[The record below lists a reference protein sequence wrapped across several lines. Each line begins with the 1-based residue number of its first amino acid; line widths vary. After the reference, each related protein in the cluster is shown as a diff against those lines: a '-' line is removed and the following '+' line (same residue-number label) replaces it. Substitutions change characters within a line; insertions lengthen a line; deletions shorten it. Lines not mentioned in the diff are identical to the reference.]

1 MFLADTIV
9 MMRKLVRIAAV
20 AASGGTALPVV
31 VMALGTA
38 MIMFGA
44 SDTIEGIGDIQAAIS
59 RQGLD
64 QMSYNPVRESVFGG
78 NETAYTLTETGVS
91 FVFDVIT
98 GMAIAKMPT
107 RLKPPAQ
114 AFRATSNGAE
124 MISKSTDSQKI
135 LWGRWNDYP
144 KIKINGN
151 EYAEIGNRL
160 YTRHAVARMQ
170 PSGMRYT
177 NLSAG
182 GKIKASRI
190 IEAGELDYG
199 RSIPP
204 DIIEQV
210 IKNGTKSIVQVGEI
224 ERQIFTLG
232 TVEVVTEQAGKLI
245 VTILTH

>member
-1 MFLADTIV
+1 

-20 AASGGTALPVV
+20 AASGGTVLPVV

-78 NETAYTLTETGVS
+78 NETAYTLTEMGVS

-114 AFRATSNGAE
+114 AFRATSAAGKVESSNNSGSVSRWWHKGYVDNLSDIQ
-124 MISKSTDSQKI
+124 MILGVNQSEKGLSTLGSATRENAISAGKAWVGENYNLIRD
-135 LWGRWNDYP
+135 NA
-144 KIKINGN
+144 GN
-151 EYAEIGNRL
+151 VLGYSSAD
-160 YTRHAVARMQ
+160 
-170 PSGMRYT
+170 GMR
-177 NLSAG
+177 AF
-182 GKIKASRI
+182 RI
-190 IEAGELDYG
+190 QYKPKECMWRANFQENIMVNNPYPNPGQHSSQLKNVH
-199 RSIPP
+199 I
-204 DIIEQV
+204 DILE
-210 IKNGTKSIVQVGEI
+210 
-224 ERQIFTLG
+224 
-232 TVEVVTEQAGKLI
+232 
-245 VTILTH
+245 